1 MNWSFVITNVISAF
15 LLPPFSLI
23 VLCVAGYLLR
33 KKWPR
38 FGMGLSVLSLSV
50 LVAISTSA
58 GASLLVRPLEQLN
71 APLTSANNKTAQAI
85 VVLGGGQLVHAPE
98 YGGLSV
104 PNAITL
110 IRLRYAAKLYLQTGL
125 PILVTG
131 GVPSGA
137 PQSEAAQM
145 ARVLREDFSTP
156 VKWLEEASDNT
167 AQNAQFSARMLQP
180 VGVQRILLVTD
191 AMHMARAK
199 SIFVRNGFEV
209 VAAPTQFL
217 GGQNQFSSPLNFTPS
232 ANALY
237 HASFAMH
244 EWVGLIW
251 YWLRY

>member
-1 MNWSFVITNVISAF
+1 MNWNIFIANLVSAF
-15 LLPPFSLI
+15 FLPPLGLI
-23 VLCVAGYLLR
+23 ALCVVGYFLR

-38 FGMGLSVLSLSV
+38 FGMALSAGSLLI
-50 LVAISTSA
+50 LVAISTPA
-58 GASLLVRPLEQLN
+58 GALLLVRPLEELN
-71 APLTSANNKTAQAI
+71 APLISTHHTGAQAI
-85 VVLGGGQLVHAPE
+85 VVLGGGQIVGAPE

-110 IRLRYAAKLYLQTGL
+110 IRLRYAAKLYIDTGL

-131 GVPSGA
+131 GAPTGA

-156 VKWLEEASDNT
+156 VKWLEEASNDT
-167 AQNAQFSARMLQP
+167 AQNAQYSARILQP

-199 SIFVRNGFEV
+199 SIFVRNGFDV

-217 GGQNQFSSPLNFTPS
+217 SRRWRNLSPYDFMPGGS
-232 ANALY
+232 ALY
-237 HASFAMH
+237 HASYAMH
-244 EWVGLIW
+244 EWIGMAW

>member
-1 MNWSFVITNVISAF
+1 MNWNVFIAHVANAF
-15 LLPPFSLI
+15 FSPPLNLV
-23 VLCVAGYLLR
+23 VLCVAGYFLR

-38 FGMGLSVLSLSV
+38 FGIAMSATSLLI
-50 LVAISTSA
+50 LVFISTHL
-58 GASLLVRPLEQLN
+58 GASLLVRPLENLN
-71 APLTSANNKTAQAI
+71 APLVSARNTGAQAI
-85 VVLGGGQLVHAPE
+85 VVLAGGQLVDAPE

-110 IRLRYAAKLYLQTGL
+110 IRMRYAAKLYLQTGL
-125 PILVTG
+125 PVLVTG
-131 GVPSGA
+131 GAPVGT

-156 VKWLEEASDNT
+156 VKWVEEASNDT
-167 AQNAQFSARMLQP
+167 AQNAQYSARILQP

-199 SIFVRNGFEV
+199 SIFMRNRFDV

-217 GGQNQFSSPLNFTPS
+217 SREKISVWDWIPEAS
-232 ANALY
+232 ALY
-237 HASFAMH
+237 QAGFAMH
-244 EWVGLIW
+244 EWIGLAW

>member
-1 MNWSFVITNVISAF
+1 MNWTVVITNVVSAF

-23 VLCVAGYLLR
+23 VLCVAGYFLHKRWPKFGVALCSGSLFLL
-33 KKWPR
+33 
-38 FGMGLSVLSLSV
+38 VL
-50 LVAISTSA
+50 ISTSA
-58 GASLLVRPLEQLN
+58 GALLLIRPLENLN
-71 APLTSANNKTAQAI
+71 APLTSASKKTAQAI

-110 IRLRYAAKLYLQTGL
+110 IRLRYAAKLYAETGL

-131 GVPSGA
+131 GAPTGA

-167 AQNAQFSARMLQP
+167 AQNAQFSAQILQP

-199 SIFVRNGFEV
+199 SIFVRSGFEV

-217 GGQNQFSSPLNFTPS
+217 GGQNTSPLDFTPS

-244 EWVGLIW
+244 EWIGLVW

>member
-1 MNWSFVITNVISAF
+1 MNWSVFFVNLASAF

-23 VLCVAGYLLR
+23 VLCVAGYFLR

-38 FGMGLSVLSLSV
+38 FGMALSAVSLFV
-50 LVAISTSA
+50 LVLISTSF
-58 GASLLVRPLEQLN
+58 GALLLVRPLENLN
-71 APLTSANNKTAQAI
+71 APLISTKNTGAQAI
-85 VVLGGGQLVHAPE
+85 VVLSGGQLVEAAE

-110 IRLRYAAKLYLQTGL
+110 IRMRYAAKLYLDTGL

-131 GVPSGA
+131 GAIGA

-167 AQNAQFSARMLQP
+167 AQNAQFSARILQP
-180 VGVQRILLVTD
+180 VGVQKILLVTD
-191 AMHMARAK
+191 AMHMARAR
-199 SIFVRNGFEV
+199 SIFVRNGFDV

-217 GGQNQFSSPLNFTPS
+217 SQSRRDLSPFDFIPGGHE
-232 ANALY
+232 LY
-237 HASFAMH
+237 RASFAMH
-244 EWVGLIW
+244 EWLGLVW